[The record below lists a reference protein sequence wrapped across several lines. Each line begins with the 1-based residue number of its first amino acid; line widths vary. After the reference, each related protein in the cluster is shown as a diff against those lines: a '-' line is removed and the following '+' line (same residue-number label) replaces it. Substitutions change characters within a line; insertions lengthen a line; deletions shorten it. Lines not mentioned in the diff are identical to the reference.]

1 MLRIL
6 HTADLHLGLEF
17 GQLDGDDRRKLAR
30 ARLKVVGQILNVA
43 DQFAVDAV
51 LWAGDIFDA
60 PDVSADWWGGFAAAL
75 ASRPG
80 WTRPVIL
87 LPGNHDP
94 IRSGSVFEKGH
105 PFRAQL
111 PAWVHV
117 VDRDDF
123 QLAIGEHAVIY
134 AAPCRSTAGA
144 EDLALTLPA
153 RAAGDQRIRIGLV
166 HGSTFDLADHQT
178 NFPIATDATTQRGL
192 DYLAVGD
199 THGYRE
205 IPANATA
212 PIVYPGAPEPTS
224 FADAGAGDV
233 AIVSFKRAGAR
244 PQMHRV
250 KVAQWTWREETVTR
264 LAQLRAL
271 AADDLI
277 DTVLRLRV
285 DLAVS
290 AAEEKEVERLIALLK
305 GTSATTGR
313 AGALVVDRRQLRAQP
328 PSLEE
333 LGELP
338 ETLTAVAATLSAEAQ
353 ASAQG
358 SDQARRALRL
368 LAQYVSEA
376 AQ

>member
-1 MLRIL
+1 MLKIL

-17 GQLDGDDRRKLAR
+17 GQLEGDDRRRLAR
-30 ARLKVVGQILNVA
+30 ARLKVVGQILQVA
-43 DQFAVDAV
+43 EQFSVDAV
-51 LWAGDIFDA
+51 LWAGDIFDT

-75 ASRPG
+75 AARKG

-94 IRSGSVFEKGH
+94 IVSGSVFEKGYA
-105 PFRAQL
+105 FRAQL

-123 QLAIGEHAVIY
+123 ELAIGEHAVIY

-178 NFPIATDATTQRGL
+178 NFPIASDATTQRGL

-244 PQMHRV
+244 PQIHRV
-250 KVAQWTWREETVTR
+250 KVAQWTWREETVASV
-264 LAQLRAL
+264 AQLRAL

-277 DTVLRLRV
+277 DTVLRLRF
-285 DLAVS
+285 DIAVS
-290 AAEEKEVERLIALLK
+290 AAEEKEIEHLIALLK

-328 PSLEE
+328 PSIEE

-338 ETLTAVAATLSAEAQ
+338 ETLTAVAAKLSAVAQ
-353 ASAQG
+353 TSEQG

-376 AQ
+376 AP

>member
-17 GQLDGDDRRKLAR
+17 GQLEGDDRRKLAR

-60 PDVSADWWGGFAAAL
+60 PDVSADWWGGFAAKL
-75 ASRPG
+75 TERKG

-105 PFRAQL
+105 AFRAQL
-111 PAWVHV
+111 PSWVHV

-123 QLAIGEHAVIY
+123 ALPIGEHAVIY

-144 EDLALTLPA
+144 EDLALSLPTRDA
-153 RAAGDQRIRIGLV
+153 SDQRIRIGLV
-166 HGSTFDLADHQT
+166 HGSTFDLADHQV
-178 NFPIATDATTQRGL
+178 NFPIASDATMQRGL

-205 IPANATA
+205 LPVNATA

-233 AIVSFKRAGAR
+233 AIVSFKRTGAP
-244 PQMHRV
+244 PQIHRV
-250 KVAQWTWREETVTR
+250 TVAQWTWREETVTS

-277 DTVLRLRV
+277 NTVLRLRF

-290 AAEEKEVERLIALLK
+290 AAEEKDIERLITQLQ
-305 GTSATTGR
+305 GTSAAIGQ
-313 AGALVVDRRQLRAQP
+313 AGALVVDRRQLRALP
-328 PSLEE
+328 PSLDE

-338 ETLTAVAATLSAEAQ
+338 ETLAAVAAKLTAEAAGG
-353 ASAQG
+353 AS

-376 AQ
+376 AP

>member
-1 MLRIL
+1 MLKIL

-17 GQLDGDDRRKLAR
+17 GQLEGDDRRKLAR
-30 ARLKVVGQILNVA
+30 ARLAVVGQILNVA
-43 DQFAVDAV
+43 EQFSVDAV

-60 PDVSADWWGGFAAAL
+60 PDVSADWWGGFATAL
-75 ASRPG
+75 ASRTG

-94 IRSGSVFEKGH
+94 IRAGSVFEKSH

-111 PAWVHV
+111 PSWVHV

-123 QLAIGEHAVIY
+123 QLAIGDHAVIY

-144 EDLALTLPA
+144 EDLALTLPE
-153 RAAGDQRIRIGLV
+153 RAERDARIRIGMV

-178 NFPIATDATTQRGL
+178 NFPIASDATTQRGL
-192 DYLAVGD
+192 DYLSVGD

-205 IPANATA
+205 IPANAIA

-244 PQMHRV
+244 PQIHRV
-250 KVAQWTWREETVTR
+250 TVAQWTWREETVTS

-277 DTVLRLRV
+277 DTVLRLRF

-290 AAEEKEVERLIALLK
+290 AAEEKEVERFIALLK
-305 GTSATTGR
+305 GTSATSGR
-313 AGALVVDRRQLRAQP
+313 AGALIVDRRQLRAQP
-328 PSLEE
+328 PSIDD

-338 ETLTAVAATLSAEAQ
+338 ETLATVAAKLRRDAAN
-353 ASAQG
+353 
-358 SDQARRALRL
+358 SDEARRALRL
-368 LAQYVSEA
+368 LAYYLSEA

>member
-1 MLRIL
+1 
-6 HTADLHLGLEF
+6 
-17 GQLDGDDRRKLAR
+17 
-30 ARLKVVGQILNVA
+30 
-43 DQFAVDAV
+43 
-51 LWAGDIFDA
+51 
-60 PDVSADWWGGFAAAL
+60 
-75 ASRPG
+75 
-80 WTRPVIL
+80 VIL

-105 PFRAQL
+105 AFRAQL
-111 PAWVHV
+111 PPWVHV

-123 QLAIGEHAVIY
+123 ELAIGEHAVIY

-338 ETLTAVAATLSAEAQ
+338 ETLTNVAARLSAEAQ

>member
-1 MLRIL
+1 MLKIL

-17 GQLDGDDRRKLAR
+17 NQLDGDDRRKLAR
-30 ARLKVVGQILNVA
+30 ARLKAVRQILNVA

-60 PDVSADWWGGFAAAL
+60 PDVDKDWWGGFAAAL
-75 ASRPG
+75 AARTN

-105 PFRAQL
+105 PFRSQL
-111 PAWVHV
+111 PPWVQV

-123 QLAIGEHAVIY
+123 ELAIGEHAVLY

-144 EDLALTLPA
+144 DDLALSLPS
-153 RAAGDQRIRIGLV
+153 RTAGDQRIRIGLV

-178 NFPIATDATTQRGL
+178 NFPIASDATTQRGL

-205 IPANATA
+205 IPANASA

-224 FADAGAGDV
+224 FADSGAGDV
-233 AIVSFKRAGAR
+233 AIVSFRRAGAR
-244 PQMHRV
+244 PQIHRV
-250 KVAQWTWREETVTR
+250 KVAQWTWREETVTS

-277 DTVLRLRV
+277 DTVLRLRF
-285 DLAVS
+285 DMAVS
-290 AAEEKEVERLIALLK
+290 AAEEKELEQLLARLK
-305 GTSATTGR
+305 GTSAITGT
-313 AGALVVDRRQLRAQP
+313 AGALVVDRRQLRPMP

-333 LGELP
+333 LGDLP
-338 ETLTAVAATLSAEAQ
+338 DTLTTVAAKLSAAAQ
-353 ASAQG
+353 ASDQG
-358 SDQARRALRL
+358 ADQARRALRL

-376 AQ
+376 GQ

>member
-105 PFRAQL
+105 AFRAQL
-111 PAWVHV
+111 PPWVHV

-123 QLAIGEHAVIY
+123 ELAIGEHAVIY

-153 RAAGDQRIRIGLV
+153 RADGDQRIRIGLV

-338 ETLTAVAATLSAEAQ
+338 ETLTNVAARLSAEAQ

>member
-94 IRSGSVFEKGH
+94 IRPGSVFEKGH
-105 PFRAQL
+105 AFRAQL
-111 PAWVHV
+111 PPWVHV

-123 QLAIGEHAVIY
+123 ELAIGEHAVIY

-153 RAAGDQRIRIGLV
+153 RADGDQRIRIGLA

-338 ETLTAVAATLSAEAQ
+338 ETLTNVAARLSAEAQ

>member
-1 MLRIL
+1 MLKIL
-6 HTADLHLGLEF
+6 HTADLHLGMDF
-17 GQLDGDDRRKLAR
+17 GQLATEDRQKLQR
-30 ARLKVVGQILNVA
+30 ARLAVVTQILNVA
-43 DQFAVDAV
+43 DQFSVDAV

-60 PDVSADWWGGFAAAL
+60 PDVAKDWWSGFAAVL
-75 ASRPG
+75 AGRKD
-80 WTRPVIL
+80 WTRPVVL

-105 PFRAQL
+105 AFRAQL

-117 VDRDDF
+117 VDRDNF
-123 QLAIGEHAVIY
+123 ELAIGEHAVIY

-153 RAAGDQRIRIGLV
+153 RAEGDQRIRIGLV

-178 NFPIATDATTQRGL
+178 NFPIATDAPAQRGL

-205 IPANATA
+205 IPANAVA

-224 FADAGAGDV
+224 FGEKGAGDV
-233 AIVSFKRAGAR
+233 VIASFRRPGSR
-244 PQMHRV
+244 PQLVRWP
-250 KVAQWTWREETVTR
+250 VAHWQWRDETVSS
-264 LAQLRAL
+264 LGQLRTL
-271 AADDLI
+271 AAEELI
-277 DTVLRLRV
+277 DTVLRLRF

-290 AAEEKEVERLIALLK
+290 AAEEKDVERLIALLK
-305 GTSATTGR
+305 GTSATSGR
-313 AGALVVDRRQLRAQP
+313 AGALIVDRRQLRAQP

-333 LGELP
+333 LGDLP
-338 ETLTAVAATLSAEAQ
+338 ETLTAVATKLSLEAP
-353 ASAQG
+353 AS
-358 SDQARRALRL
+358 DEARRALRL

>member
-1 MLRIL
+1 MIKIL

-17 GQLDGDDRRKLAR
+17 GQLESDDGRRLTR
-30 ARLKVVGQILNVA
+30 ARLTVVDEILRVA
-43 DQFAVDAV
+43 DQFSVDAV
-51 LWAGDIFDA
+51 LCAGDIFDA
-60 PDVSADWWGGFAAAL
+60 PDVSQDWWGGL
-75 ASRPG
+75 AKAFTSRRE
-80 WTRPVIL
+80 WTRPVVL

-105 PFRAQL
+105 PFRALL

-123 QLAIGEHAVIY
+123 ELSIGDQTVVY

-144 EDLALTLPA
+144 EDLSLSLPA

-178 NFPIATDATTQRGL
+178 NFPITSDATAQRGL

-205 IPANATA
+205 IPANAIA

-224 FADAGAGDV
+224 FGDAGAGDV
-233 AIVSFKRAGAR
+233 VIVSFKRPGAR
-244 PQMHRV
+244 PHIHRHH
-250 KVAQWTWREETVTR
+250 VARWQWRDETITSIG
-264 LAQLRAL
+264 QLRTL
-271 AADDLI
+271 ASDELI
-277 DTVLRLRV
+277 DTVLRLRF
-285 DLAVS
+285 DLVVS
-290 AAEEKEVERLIALLK
+290 AAEEKDVERLIALLK
-305 GTSATTGR
+305 GTTATSGR
-313 AGALVVDRRQLRAQP
+313 AGALILDRRQLRAQP
-328 PSLEE
+328 PSIEE
-333 LGELP
+333 LGDLP
-338 ETLTAVAATLSAEAQ
+338 ETLASVAAKLSLEAP
-353 ASAQG
+353 AS
-358 SDQARRALRL
+358 DEARRALQL